1 MATISDN
8 IFHLPGG
15 WTLESLSSFEPNSN
29 PLRQDRYSMGQTL
42 ANGLV
47 MMSLN
52 HTDEDAKP
60 FYLVDKPSGSRIR
73 IYPPGTYSA
82 QQDSSLLPDFERG
95 RADGMSSED
104 ALLAAQL
111 KKAIRA
117 AEENSDD

>member
-8 IFHLPGG
+8 IVHLPGG

-29 PLRQDRYSMGQTL
+29 PFRQDSYSMGQTL

-82 QQDSSLLPDFERG
+82 RQDSSLLPDFERG
-95 RADGMSSED
+95 CVDGMSAED

-111 KKAIRA
+111 KKAIITA
-117 AEENSDD
+117 GENSDD